1 MSEFWQYFRDVLRWP
16 LIHKPGPLAA
26 LVRGKAA
33 CLDDARDDIVNFR
46 KQWFPEFCEN
56 GLVQGFGKSRGLVRH
71 PKENAEQFR
80 SRVVNAYAWHLLG
93 GKVEGLPNILKFY
106 GLDIG
111 EIVNMRKY
119 TPTRW
124 AEFQLGL
131 KTPTTQAEQAA
142 LLADLDAIIWLV
154 NEYKPA
160 RSVLFRIY
168 TDTYNLEPL
177 IWSRDCWSEGYWSHF
192 SGVEYPD
199 SENPQGPG
207 QIIVSFGMVH
217 RAQTEIYI
225 DGEFLAN
232 IWLSQTHAFRIPYL
246 DKFIWSESAWSDL
259 IVRNHGFVIGQLF
272 STQAADL
279 IYKSSEWVDGQWP
292 QHPWA
297 NGFYWDRALPEWQM
311 PWTTISK
318 SQLFYNDTSDKI
330 YCADRDVGGRASGSE
345 AFVAPNASDS
355 AVPRRDAWAARY
367 GGVWGDINSNWTLP
381 LVPIAGPAPRWG
393 EFVWSNEEPAI
404 KYLRID
410 EQFHERLPIGLEAL
424 NPAFGKQSPVGASV
438 ANVMTLL
445 LPWGDFPVW
454 GRFEWS
460 QEFPEPVSYSISSL
474 FATLAGEALCEGGVW
489 PEGAWPEKPWG
500 TVLDYGREI
509 EALEIRPRHIC
520 KSQLVFGDSVKD
532 SAFGDINASYGVPQ
546 ISIAGEAP
554 RWGEFAWSNKEPKIS
569 FVAIEERFEENLHVQ
584 SENYELTENFGQ
596 ARMEQTHALLL
607 CNADR
612 PIWSEFE
619 WSAAF
624 EHGAALGMAQ
634 KAAFLGGEAEW
645 KSKPWPDEAWPDEA
659 WGEITGHARPQ
670 EPFGIVLKGES

>member
-1 MSEFWQYFRDVLRWP
+1 MSEFWQYFRDILRWP

-26 LVRGKAA
+26 LLRGKAA
-33 CLDDARDDIVNFR
+33 CLDDARDDIVYFR

-56 GLVQGFGKSRGLVRH
+56 GLVQGFGESRGLVRH
-71 PKENAEQFR
+71 PKESAAQFR
-80 SRVVNAYAWHLLG
+80 SRVVNAWAWHQLG
-93 GKVEGLPNILKFY
+93 GKVEGLPKILKFY
-106 GLDIG
+106 GFDIG

-168 TDTYNLEPL
+168 TDTYNVEPL
-177 IWSRDCWSEGYWSHF
+177 IWSQGYWSEGYWSHF

-217 RAQTEIYI
+217 RAQTEIFI
-225 DGEFLAN
+225 DGDFLAN

-259 IVRNHGFVIGQLF
+259 IVRNHGFVIGQLY
-272 STQAADL
+272 STQVGDL

-297 NGFYWDRALPEWQM
+297 SGFYWDRPLPEWQM

-318 SQLFYNDTSDKI
+318 SQLFYSENSDKI
-330 YCADRDVGGRASGSE
+330 NEWHG
-345 AFVAPNASDS
+345 
-355 AVPRRDAWAARY
+355 
-367 GGVWGDINSNWTLP
+367 WGDINSNWTVP
-381 LVPIAGPAPRWG
+381 LVTIAGPAPRWG

-424 NPAFGKQSPVGASV
+424 NPAFGNQSPVGASV

-445 LPWGDFPVW
+445 LPYGDFPVW

-460 QEFPEPVSYSISSL
+460 QEVPEPVSYSMGSL
-474 FATLAGEALCEGGVW
+474 FATLAGQALYEGGYW
-489 PEGAWPEKPWG
+489 PEGAWPDSPWG
-500 TVLDYGREI
+500 TFIEYGPQRD
-509 EALEIRPRHIC
+509 ALEIVPRSLC
-520 KSQLVFGDSVKD
+520 KSQLVFGDSAKD

-554 RWGEFAWSNKEPKIS
+554 RWGDFVWSNEEPQIS
-569 FVAIEERFEENLHVQ
+569 FVAIEERFEEKLRGQCEVAEKKASLGQ
-584 SENYELTENFGQ
+584 S
-596 ARMEQTHALLL
+596 RMEQTHAFLLR
-607 CNADR
+607 NADK

-619 WSAAF
+619 WSGTF
-624 EHGAALGMAQ
+624 EHGAALGMTQ
-634 KAAFLGGEAEW
+634 KAAFLGGVAEW
-645 KSKPWPDEAWPDEA
+645 ESSQWNDGAWPNEA

-670 EPFGIVLKGES
+670 QPFGSVIKGES

>member
-56 GLVQGFGKSRGLVRH
+56 GLVQGFGESRGLVRH
-71 PKENAEQFR
+71 PKESAAQFR

-93 GKVEGLPNILKFY
+93 GKVEGLPKILKFY
-106 GLDIG
+106 GFDIG

-259 IVRNHGFVIGQLF
+259 IVRNHGFVIGQLY
-272 STQAADL
+272 STQVGDL